1 MLLVCLGSV
10 MMLAGKTV
18 VFASCGAL
26 SLFDFSVG
34 FLNKPLVWLWTLPF
48 QLFSSIYESYNVITL

>member
-1 MLLVCLGSV
+1 MLLVCLGRV

-18 VFASCGAL
+18 VVESCGAL

-34 FLNKPLVWLWTLPF
+34 FLKKPLVWLWTLPF